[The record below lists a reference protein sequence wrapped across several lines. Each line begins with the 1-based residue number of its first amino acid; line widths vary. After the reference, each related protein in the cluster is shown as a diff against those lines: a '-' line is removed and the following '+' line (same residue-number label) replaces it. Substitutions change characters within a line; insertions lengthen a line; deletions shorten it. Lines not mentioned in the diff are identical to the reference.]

1 MMVNIIFIVGDVKM
15 KSYKITIE
23 DPFVQKWFN
32 YLYDRGRLGATVER
46 ITKYYIDC
54 ILQSDEEEL
63 EEYYAEKTKKNSFI
77 SRTFKK
83 FDRKPK
89 EPKIKFSL
97 DDILLANGPPLE
109 K

>member
-1 MMVNIIFIVGDVKM
+1 M

-32 YLYDRGRLGATVER
+32 YLYDQGRLGATVER

-54 ILQSDEEEL
+54 ILQPDEEEPK
-63 EEYYAEKTKKNSFI
+63 EYCAVKTKKNSFI
-77 SRTFKK
+77 SSVLKK

-97 DDILLANGPPLE
+97 DDISLANGPPLE

>member
-1 MMVNIIFIVGDVKM
+1 M

-23 DPFVQKWFN
+23 YPFVQKWFN
-32 YLYDRGRLGATVER
+32 YLHDQGRLGATVER

-54 ILQSDEEEL
+54 ILQPDEEEL
-63 EEYYAEKTKKNSFI
+63 KEYCAVKTKKNSFI
-77 SRTFKK
+77 FRTFKK
-83 FDRKPK
+83 FDGISK

>member
-1 MMVNIIFIVGDVKM
+1 M

-32 YLYDRGRLGATVER
+32 YLCDQGRLGTTVER

-54 ILQSDEEEL
+54 ILQPDEEEPK
-63 EEYYAEKTKKNSFI
+63 EYCAVKTKKNSFI
-77 SRTFKK
+77 SSVLKK

-89 EPKIKFSL
+89 ESKIKFSL

>member
-1 MMVNIIFIVGDVKM
+1 MANIIFVVESVKM
-15 KSYKITIE
+15 ESYKITIK

-32 YLYDRGRLGATVER
+32 YLYDQGRLGATVER

-54 ILQSDEEEL
+54 ILQPDEEEL
-63 EEYYAEKTKKNSFI
+63 KECCAVKTKKNSFI
-77 SRTFKK
+77 SRTLKK

>member
-1 MMVNIIFIVGDVKM
+1 LKLQKYS
-15 KSYKITIE
+15 KSS
-23 DPFVQKWFN
+23 
-32 YLYDRGRLGATVER
+32 LGTTVER

-54 ILQSDEEEL
+54 ILQPDEEDL
-63 EEYYAEKTKKNSFI
+63 KEYCAVKTKKNSFI

-89 EPKIKFSL
+89 EPEIKFSL

>member
-1 MMVNIIFIVGDVKM
+1 MMANIIFVVDGSKM
-15 KSYKITIE
+15 KSYNITID

-32 YLYDRGRLGATVER
+32 YLYDQGRLGATVER

-54 ILQSDEEEL
+54 ILQSDEEEPK
-63 EEYYAEKTKKNSFI
+63 EYCAVKTKKNSFI
-77 SRTFKK
+77 SRTLKK

-97 DDILLANGPPLE
+97 DDIILANGPLLE

>member
-1 MMVNIIFIVGDVKM
+1 MANIIFVVEGVKM

-32 YLYDRGRLGATVER
+32 YLYAQGRLGATVER

-54 ILQSDEEEL
+54 ILQPDEEEL
-63 EEYYAEKTKKNSFI
+63 KEYYDVKTKKNGFI
-77 SRTFKK
+77 SRTLKK
-83 FDRKPK
+83 FDRRPK

-97 DDILLANGPPLE
+97 DDVILANGPPLE

>member
-1 MMVNIIFIVGDVKM
+1 M

-23 DPFVQKWFN
+23 YPFVQKWFN
-32 YLYDRGRLGATVER
+32 YLHDQGRLGATVER

-54 ILQSDEEEL
+54 ILQPDEEEPK
-63 EEYYAEKTKKNSFI
+63 EYCAVKTKKNSFI
-77 SRTFKK
+77 SSVLKK
-83 FDRKPK
+83 FDGKPK